1 MPEAELLLSDPVSVF
16 RAPRL
21 RLIANGQI
29 LTGALEAEV
38 ISNNYYAADRFT
50 ATVALGPDPWAG
62 AAFWAA
68 NAEILV
74 DVQFSLDGGA
84 SFTSLV
90 QGAVDNISID
100 PNCGLVHLDGRDLTA
115 GLIETR
121 TQETFANR
129 TASEI
134 ASLLAQRHNLTP
146 YVSPTRTPVGRY
158 YQSEHDRI
166 TLDQFSRMTTEWDL
180 LVFLARQEG
189 FDLFVQGSA
198 LYFQPAAQP
207 TGPVLALTP
216 RDVLDLRLSRSLTLA
231 RDIEVIVRSW
241 NSRQNSALAQQ
252 TTASCLDST
261 GQSNAPAQ
269 RYVFVRPNLTAD
281 DALRFA
287 QRMIAELT
295 RHERSI
301 SVSLPGE
308 LALTPRSMIAIQDT
322 GTDFDQTYY
331 VDVIERRLRQNGG
344 LIEHVMAHSS
354 SPRSNQTAA
363 TGSYQ

>member
-1 MPEAELLLSDPVSVF
+1 MLLSDQGAVF

-21 RLIANGQI
+21 QLIANGQV

-38 ISNNYYAADRFT
+38 ISNNYYASDRFT

-62 AAFWAA
+62 AEFWAA
-68 NAEILV
+68 NSHILV

-90 QGAVDNISID
+90 QGAVDNISFD
-100 PNCGLVHLDGRDLTA
+100 PNAGLVHLDGRDLTA
-115 GLIETR
+115 GLIESR

-146 YVSPTRTPVGRY
+146 CVSPTSTPVGRY
-158 YQSEHDRI
+158 YQSEHERI
-166 TLDQFSRMTTEWDL
+166 TLDQFSRTTTEWDL
-180 LVFLARQEG
+180 LVFLARQES

-207 TGPVLALTP
+207 TGPTLALTP
-216 RDVLDLRLSRSLTLA
+216 QDVLDLRLSRSLTLA

-241 NSRQNSALAQQ
+241 NSRENMGLAQQ
-252 TTASCLDST
+252 LTASCLDT
-261 GQSNAPAQ
+261 AGPSNAPPQ

-281 DALRFA
+281 DAARFA
-287 QRMIAELT
+287 QRMITELT

-301 SVSLPGE
+301 SISMPGE
-308 LALTPRSMIAIQDT
+308 LTLTPRSMIAIQGT

-344 LIEHVMAHSS
+344 LIEHVLAHSS
-354 SPRSNQTAA
+354 SPRSSQTAVM
-363 TGSYQ
+363 GNSQ